1 MTDRLFSAYII
12 AATPRSGS
20 YLLCE
25 ALERTG
31 VAGMPL
37 EYAPLYESRS
47 WREHHRFASHIEYFY
62 QFRKLCT
69 TPNGITGCK
78 LMWSQLADMSTD
90 ISRYVGMRRESDIER
105 LEFFLGRVGFVRLVR
120 RDRLRQAISLIR
132 AMQTEIWSSR
142 YATAEGS
149 HPAHYDREAITWALA
164 KLSQEY
170 KLWQAFIANS
180 GRPMIEI
187 AYEDF
192 SSDYRRGAATILEFL
207 GFDSTNVSGLPPS
220 QLLQQRDEITEKWV
234 QRYRFERSAC
244 E

>member
-1 MTDRLFSAYII
+1 MTDRIFPAYII

-31 VAGMPL
+31 VAGMPH
-37 EYAPLYESRS
+37 EYAPVDESQS
-47 WREHHRFASHIEYFY
+47 WRKHYGFASHLEYFY

-78 LMWSQLADMSTD
+78 LMWSQLAGLSTD
-90 ISRYVGMRRESDIER
+90 VTRYVGMRRESDLER

-132 AMQTEIWSSR
+132 AMQTEVWSSR
-142 YATAEGS
+142 YATAEDS
-149 HPAHYDREAITWALA
+149 PLARYDREAITWALA
-164 KLSQEY
+164 KLSREY
-170 KLWQAFIANS
+170 SLWQAFIANS

-192 SSDYRRGAATILEFL
+192 SSDYRQGAAAVLEFL
-207 GFDSTNVSGLPPS
+207 GFDSIKVSGLLPP
-220 QLLQQRDEITEKWV
+220 QLRQQRDELTEKWV
-234 QRYRFERSAC
+234 QRYRLETNAC